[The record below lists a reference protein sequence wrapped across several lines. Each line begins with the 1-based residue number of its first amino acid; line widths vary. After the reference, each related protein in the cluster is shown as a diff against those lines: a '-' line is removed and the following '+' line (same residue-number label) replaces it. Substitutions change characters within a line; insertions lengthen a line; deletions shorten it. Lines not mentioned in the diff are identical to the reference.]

1 MKVSKKAK
9 AEIEKMLIDIQADS
23 YMLGVTSQKQRAE
36 NNLELEAQHK
46 FWLKSQ
52 QDSMRKLREYLGMI
66 TYQWGY
72 YD

>member
-23 YMLGVTSQKQRAE
+23 YMLGVTTQKQRVE

-46 FWLKSQ
+46 FWLRSQ
-52 QDSMRKLREYLGMI
+52 QDSMRKLRDFLGVS
-66 TYQWGY
+66 YQ
-72 YD
+72 